1 MQFGISS
8 GIMTRAK
15 LAEMLRKLE
24 ELSRTRVFQERKRKR
39 EDMVLVP
46 VEIAE
51 AVRRHR
57 NKQRRVQRL
66 ERQDG
71 VVWGEEG
78 EAVVLPEEGPIVF
91 SAGSGLL
98 G

>member
-51 AVRRHR
+51 AVRRYK

-78 EAVVLPEEGPIVF
+78 EAVLREEGPMVF
-91 SAGSGLL
+91 SAGSGSL